1 MDVRPA
7 RDGDVPAVQ
16 RVASAAWH
24 AAHAD
29 IAGADVVEEFLAE
42 YYSLARLRA
51 DVADESRLFLLADD
65 AGDGGDDRIR
75 TGADGSERDRVGVV
89 GFALALPA
97 EDDPG
102 VYALGRI
109 YVHPDRWGEGIGS
122 RLLER
127 VETEVLE
134 RGGSRL
140 RLGVMAENARA
151 VEFYES
157 RGFERVE
164 EGCDERLDVERYV
177 YARDL

>member
-7 RDGDVPAVQ
+7 RDEDVPAVQ

-42 YYSLARLRA
+42 YYTLARLRS
-51 DVADESRLFLLADD
+51 DVADESRLFLVADD
-65 AGDGGDDRIR
+65 AGDDVDD
-75 TGADGSERDRVGVV
+75 TGRAAPGERASARRGVV

-97 EDDPG
+97 DEEPD

-122 RLLER
+122 RLLDR
-127 VETEVLE
+127 VETGVRE

-140 RLGVMAENARA
+140 RLGVMAENRRA
-151 VEFYES
+151 VGFYEA

-164 EGCDERLDVERYV
+164 EGYDDRLDVERYI
-177 YARDL
+177 YAKDL

>member
-29 IAGADVVEEFLAE
+29 IAGTDVVEEFLAE
-42 YYSLARLRA
+42 YYTLARLRS
-51 DVADESRLFLLADD
+51 DVSDESRLFFVADD
-65 AGDGGDDRIR
+65 PGDDRDDGTATGEYGSDR
-75 TGADGSERDRVGVV
+75 TGVV

-97 EDDPG
+97 EGDPG

-109 YVHPDRWGEGIGS
+109 YVQPDRWAEGVGT
-122 RLLER
+122 RLLDR
-127 VETEVLE
+127 VETEVRD
-134 RGGSRL
+134 RGASRL
-140 RLGVMAENARA
+140 RLGVMAENTRA
-151 VEFYES
+151 VAFYES
-157 RGFERVE
+157 RGFDRVE
-164 EGCDERLDVERYV
+164 EGHDDRLDVTRYV

>member
-42 YYSLARLRA
+42 YYTVARLRE
-51 DVADESRLFLLADD
+51 DVADESRLFLVADD
-65 AGDGGDDRIR
+65 PGDGGDDGTDTGESGAER
-75 TGADGSERDRVGVV
+75 TGVV

-97 EDDPG
+97 EGEPG

-109 YVHPDRWGEGIGS
+109 YVHPDRWGEGVGS

-127 VETEVLE
+127 VETEVRE
-134 RGGSRL
+134 RGASRL
-140 RLGVMAENARA
+140 RLGVMAENTRA

-157 RGFERVE
+157 RGFERVDD
-164 EGCDERLDVERYV
+164 GHDDRLDVRRYV